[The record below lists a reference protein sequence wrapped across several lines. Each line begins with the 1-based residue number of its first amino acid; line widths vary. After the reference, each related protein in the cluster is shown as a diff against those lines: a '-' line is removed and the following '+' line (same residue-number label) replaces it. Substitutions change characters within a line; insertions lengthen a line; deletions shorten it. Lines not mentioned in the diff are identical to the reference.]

1 MTSTRRKT
9 RADKAENGGNR
20 VVKEK
25 FMQER
30 TNSVATK
37 PLVPMNSKQKMYM
50 DLLKD
55 KPIVV
60 STGYPGTSKSY
71 IPAAMAADMYKL
83 NLIQKI
89 YITRPAISSSKSL
102 GYFKG
107 DATDKMSMWLGSV
120 LPIFIERLGKSMF
133 EIAVESKDIEFVPLE
148 VTKGLSINNAW
159 FIVEEASDLTKEEVI
174 KLVTRLGKNAR
185 MTFAGDL
192 RQAELKGDS
201 GLHWLVKFVERHN
214 LSANFGFVDFNDV
227 NDIVRS
233 DAVKQFITCLL
244 RDEKKGIE

>member
-1 MTSTRRKT
+1 MVSPLLYFISFTLKPSIVSS
-9 RADKAENGGNR
+9 DEN
-20 VVKEK
+20 
-25 FMQER
+25 
-30 TNSVATK
+30 
-37 PLVPMNSKQKMYM
+37 
-50 DLLKD
+50 
-55 KPIVV
+55 V
-60 STGYPGTSKSY
+60 STSS
-71 IPAAMAADMYKL
+71 
-83 NLIQKI
+83 LI
-89 YITRPAISSSKSL
+89 
-102 GYFKG
+102 
-107 DATDKMSMWLGSV
+107 
-120 LPIFIERLGKSMF
+120 
-133 EIAVESKDIEFVPLE
+133 
-148 VTKGLSINNAW
+148 
-159 FIVEEASDLTKEEVI
+159 IVEEASDLTKEEVI